1 MPTGNLPASGK
12 ALFEKVYNEALKG
25 SCKGDKGCAAGS
37 AWKAVHNAG
46 WYKDANGQWK
56 KKANLAEFSLTIVKA
71 AYDKATQEMRWVAT
85 ASDTV
90 EDSFNDSMTPELFQ
104 SFIDRIE
111 RNEPAPAEFQ
121 SDAWKGGMPYLSVS
135 HYSDLNGSGIPG
147 DPKQVYIDGK
157 YLKSKGTYRDTPLGR
172 ACFKAINNDLYN
184 TEKADTQNKVR
195 ISIAFLDWKH
205 KHKSNGFVFERK
217 SLDDMCPEC
226 LIELIRGENSGKF
239 YLDGQLIHLAHTRVP
254 VNKRTDIAPDME
266 VERAMTTRKDDAAS
280 IIGEELAEEL
290 DKEAKVIGKS
300 EALVEMSE
308 DEVEVEKAQNPGH
321 TAAQGDPTNLP
332 KNPGGPRNTEEEIR
346 KKCMDEK
353 TGKIDEECRKL
364 MEADNAAMKS
374 EVVVEEA
381 MTKGESWGE
390 EPASSYLIVGDPQHP
405 TTWHLPYKKHGKLDR
420 GLAGAA
426 KAALTSNHRG
436 KAYGGPD
443 KEKAISKLKGIY
455 SANGW
460 DWNAKSDAELDAEFE
475 DSVLA
480 QLAELKSA
488 TAPKP
493 HVLDPIFATFKADFD
508 DVLNMADIDPEGKL
522 RLIQESFNK
531 VGTGVV
537 DAIQS
542 LHPEPAVV
550 EQANMVR
557 ELNQLLKPVL
567 ERMDLIDA
575 KLDRV
580 QSIPAPT
587 HQEATIPQRR
597 NIAPTL
603 PMQQQAQTGVASSAK
618 QSETP
623 NLRRLIDKLT

>member
-46 WYKDANGQWK
+46 WYKDADGQWK
-56 KKANLAEFSLTIVKA
+56 KKSNLSEFSFTIVKA

-85 ASDTV
+85 ASDTI
-90 EDSFNDSMTPELFQ
+90 EDSFKDSMTPELFQ
-104 SFIDRIE
+104 KFIDRIDK
-111 RNEPAPAEFQ
+111 NEPAPEEFR
-121 SDAWKGGMPYLSVS
+121 SDFWQGGMPYLSVS
-135 HYSDLNGSGIPG
+135 HYPDLNGIAVPG
-147 DPKQVYIDGK
+147 DVKQVYVDGK
-157 YLKSKGTYRDTPLGR
+157 YLKAKGTYRDTPLGTN
-172 ACFKAINNDLYN
+172 CFKAICNDLYN
-184 TEKADTQNKVR
+184 TEKANTQDKVR

-226 LIELIRGENSGKF
+226 LVEIIRGENSGKF

-280 IIGEELAEEL
+280 IVGDELAEEL
-290 DKEAKVIGKS
+290 DKEAKVVGKS

-308 DEVEVEKAQNPGH
+308 GEVEKATSQI
-321 TAAQGDPTNLP
+321 
-332 KNPGGPRNTEEEIR
+332 PGGTTTHTFVPNGEDGGRNGDGRPTEDEI
-346 KKCMDEK
+346 KHKCMDEK
-353 TGKIDEECRKL
+353 TGKIDEECRK
-364 MEADNAAMKS
+364 MMMADYAKKS
-374 EVVVEEA
+374 EAVVEEA
-381 MTKGESWGE
+381 MTKSESWGDE
-390 EPASSYLIVGDPQHP
+390 GSGSYLIVGDPQKP

-436 KAYGGPD
+436 KSYGGPD

-460 DWNAKSDAELDAEFE
+460 DWNAKSEAELDAEFE
-475 DSVLA
+475 DGVLA
-480 QLAELKSA
+480 QLAELKAMLS
-488 TAPKP
+488 PKP
-493 HVLDPIFATFKADFD
+493 HVLDSVFTTFKADFD
-508 DVLNMADIDPEGKL
+508 DVMQMNDIDPEGRL

-531 VGTGVV
+531 VGTTISDTIRNTV
-537 DAIQS
+537 
-542 LHPEPAVV
+542 HPEAV
-550 EQANMVR
+550 EQANITS
-557 ELNQLLKPVL
+557 ELSQLLKPIL
-567 ERMDLIDA
+567 ARMDLIDA

-580 QSIPAPT
+580 QTVPASPQ
-587 HQEATIPQRR
+587 QEVVVPQRR

-603 PMQQQAQTGVASSAK
+603 PMQQEAQLGITQTTK
-618 QSETP
+618 KSETP
-623 NLRRLIDKLT
+623 HLRAIIERTT